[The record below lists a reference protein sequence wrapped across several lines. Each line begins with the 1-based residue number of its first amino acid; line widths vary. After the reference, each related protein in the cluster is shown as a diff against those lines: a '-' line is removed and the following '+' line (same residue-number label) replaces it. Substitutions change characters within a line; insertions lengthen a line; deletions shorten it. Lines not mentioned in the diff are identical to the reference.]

1 MRIIYEPQGRALE
14 YAPLAVSL
22 YRGCSHGCRYCFVPD
37 ALRVTPEEF
46 ACDPQPRTYALVK
59 LERDLRM
66 LAGAGDTREVLM
78 SFTTDPY
85 QPIDQKLRLTRAA
98 LKLFFAQG
106 INVTTLTKAG
116 LASLRDLDLMVDHP
130 QLCRYGTTLTLTD
143 PKMEEYWEP
152 LAADVFGRIGALWEF
167 HDAGIR
173 TWASFEPVIDP
184 EQTLELIRY
193 CRDAGICDEYRI
205 GKLNHSIMP
214 TRIDHADFLF
224 QVREELKGKQYII
237 KKDLLRAAGET
248 P

>member
-1 MRIIYEPQGRALE
+1 MRIIYEPRGRALE

-22 YRGCSHGCRYCFVPD
+22 YRGCSHGCRYCFVP
-37 ALRVTPEEF
+37 ASLRITPKEF
-46 ACDPQPRTYALVK
+46 ACSPQPRTDALLK

-116 LASLRDLDLMVDHP
+116 WESACNLDIMARHP
-130 QLCRYGTTLTLTD
+130 ELCRYGTTLTLTD
-143 PKMEEYWEP
+143 PVMAAYWEP
-152 LAADVFGRIGALWEF
+152 KAADFFSRLRTLRLY
-167 HDAGIR
+167 HDAGVR
-173 TWASFEPVIDP
+173 TWVSFEPVIDP
-184 EQTLELIRY
+184 EQTLKLIRY
-193 CRDAGICDEYRI
+193 CRDEGICDEFRI
-205 GKLNHSIMP
+205 GKMNHSISP
-214 TRIDHADFLF
+214 TRFDHAHFLH
-224 QVREELKGKQYII
+224 QVREELKGRKYII
-237 KKDLLRAAGET
+237 KKDLLRAAGEA